1 MTAFD
6 TDVLSDLAKNVPAV
20 VARAAAIPVAEQC
33 VPIVAAEEVLRGQL
47 ATIRAAQAGGGRRQL
62 ERAYDFLEESLTVLR
77 DLQFLPYTAAADA
90 LFKAWRAAKVRIGTQ
105 DLRIAAICFAHS
117 AKLVTRN
124 ARDYAQVPG
133 LTVEVWQ

>member
-20 VARAAAIPVAEQC
+20 AARAAAVPVADQF

-47 ATIRAAQAGGGRRQL
+47 ATIRSAQTGGSSQL
-62 ERAYDFLEESLTVLR
+62 ERAYVFLEETLTVLR
-77 DLQFLPYTAAADA
+77 NLQFLPYTAAADA

-105 DLRIAAICFAHS
+105 DLRIAAICFAHN

-124 ARDYAQVPG
+124 ARDYVQVPG
-133 LTVEVWQ
+133 LTFEVWQ